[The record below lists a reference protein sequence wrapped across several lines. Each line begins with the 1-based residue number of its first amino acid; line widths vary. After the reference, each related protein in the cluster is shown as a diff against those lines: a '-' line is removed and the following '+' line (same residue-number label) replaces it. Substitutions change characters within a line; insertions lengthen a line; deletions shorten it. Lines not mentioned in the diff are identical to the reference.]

1 MDELIKNVVNDTIKW
16 RRDLHQIPEVG
27 QELPKTSEYVCSQ
40 LDSMGI
46 EYRKN
51 VGLPSA
57 IVATLEGTKS
67 GGGKT
72 IALRADMDGLPIAEE
87 TNLPFASKN
96 GAMHACGHD
105 AHTAIL
111 LGTIKVLNQMKDQFS
126 GKVKFLFQPAE
137 EISAGAQPMIEAGC
151 LEGVDA
157 IIGLHVGNISNS
169 GAAGTAIF
177 SKGSMMACLDRW
189 TLKVNGVGAHG
200 AYPHESH
207 DTIVMAGHIIS
218 AIQEIISR
226 ELNPVDPGVITVGM
240 VKGGTAY
247 NIIPDCVYMEGTAR
261 AVKQDTREY
270 ISERIG
276 SIAKNIANAFRG
288 DVEYEYIFGAP
299 PLVND
304 DEFTDKVIES
314 AKKAIGEENIL
325 LMESPVMGGEDFAY
339 YLEKVPGTFIFL
351 STPLAIDGVF
361 YPHHN
366 SKFAIDEQYF
376 DRAIAIFVQSA
387 IDFLNN

>member
-1 MDELIKNVVNDTIKW
+1 MDELIKNVVNDVIKW

-27 QELPKTSEYVCSQ
+27 QDLPKTSEYVCSQ

-46 EYRKN
+46 EYEKN
-51 VGLPSA
+51 VGLSSA

-67 GGGKT
+67 GGGKN

-111 LGTIKVLNQMKDQFS
+111 LGTIKILNQMKDQFS

-151 LEGVDA
+151 LNGVDA

-169 GAAGTAIF
+169 GTVGTAIF

-189 TLKVNGVGAHG
+189 TLTVNGLGAHG

-207 DTIVMAGHIIS
+207 DTIVMTGHIIS

-226 ELNPVDPGVITVGM
+226 ELNPVDPGVITIGI
-240 VKGGTAY
+240 VKGGSAY
-247 NIIPDCVYMEGTAR
+247 NIIPGSVYMEGTAR
-261 AVKQDTREY
+261 AVKQNTREY
-270 ISERIG
+270 ISERLG
-276 SIAKNIANAFRG
+276 SVAKNIANAFRG

-304 DEFTDKVIES
+304 EEFTEKVMES
-314 AKKAIGEENIL
+314 AMKAIGEDNVV

-351 STPLAIDGVF
+351 SNPLPIDGVC